1 MHPLSEI
8 IKKRAGQNARYLVAI
23 AGAPGSGK
31 STVAQTVADDIGA
44 VVVPMDGFHLDNAV
58 LDDRGW
64 RARKGAPHTF
74 DVGGFV
80 SLVDRLRH
88 PDAEVFVPVFDRD
101 ADLARTAAR
110 CVGAEARIILIEGN
124 YLLLDEPGWSDLD
137 GIFDL
142 TVFLSVPEDE
152 LRDRL
157 IQRWLDQGLAAA
169 AASSRALENDIPN
182 AQLVAS
188 RSRQADI
195 RLDNSGTCTGS

>member
-8 IKKRAGQNARYLVAI
+8 IEKRAGQNARYLVAI

-110 CVGAEARIILIEGN
+110 CVGAEARIILIAHYDQSAMKNIERAIR
-124 YLLLDEPGWSDLD
+124 DSDL
-137 GIFDL
+137 GVNRTRIEGW
-142 TVFLSVPEDE
+142 LS
-152 LRDRL
+152 
-157 IQRWLDQGLAAA
+157 
-169 AASSRALENDIPN
+169 
-182 AQLVAS
+182 QL
-188 RSRQADI
+188 
-195 RLDNSGTCTGS
+195 